1 MCLILQILAYRR
13 TYSMAG
19 DDSKYVTFFVWNL
32 TSTLTLKNLWSFQ
45 SFYVILN
52 KIWQNC
58 YIIAMAS
65 FLEFDII
72 YLDDQ
77 TGKGI

>member
-1 MCLILQILAYRR
+1 MKLIP
-13 TYSMAG
+13 
-19 DDSKYVTFFVWNL
+19 NL
-32 TSTLTLKNLWSFQ
+32 TSTLTLTLKNLRSFQ
-45 SFYVILN
+45 SSYVILN
-52 KIWQNC
+52 KISQEC
-58 YIIAMAS
+58 YIIAVLS